1 MTMSDLPES
10 RTADKFIVR
19 LPDGMR
25 DQIAEAARANNRT
38 MNAEVIARLQQTFA
52 KPVVPEQE
60 RAELVAL
67 IEEALRLREQ
77 QRAGM
82 AAKPAKKR

>member
-1 MTMSDLPES
+1 MSREDPQM
-10 RTADKFIVR
+10 KIR
-19 LPDGMR
+19 LPVDLKE
-25 DQIAEAARANNRT
+25 QVELAAAEAGRSL
-38 MNAEVIARLQQTFA
+38 NAEIVERLRRTFA
-52 KPVVPEQE
+52 RSIVPEQE